1 MQIDVR
7 KAELLKELRIL
18 GKTIDR
24 QPAVPVT
31 AHIFCVAQAPEQG
44 KGGRLFL
51 AATNPDTTVATSC
64 PAQITDGGELLLPAR
79 QWSDLVQRLGDDRV
93 QITGGEGP
101 AVLLRCR
108 DGEFQLPRLQNEPF
122 PVQPAPV
129 RVPFGVSA
137 GLLLQALK
145 GVQFSMPNE
154 PDRLPVG
161 IEWTLT
167 RSGASV
173 GTAFCADLRLVATDG
188 CRMSVAWLSRSVSD
202 RTGALSSEAASLSFG
217 LRRRG
222 VTDLVRLLSAG
233 GAEELAFS
241 SGEPALFFQ
250 AGHRQMWSRP
260 LNRSFPKVEP
270 ILDKKPAHR
279 AVAPVRRL
287 LKGVQRLLVLA
298 DRRTPWLRMELKAG
312 QLALAVTSE
321 AGGGAVETLDVGYD
335 GPSLAVGINGRYLLE
350 ILESSGSSWVS
361 IGLTDETLPV
371 WFEPVIADTGISPS
385 LTLRHLVMPMRL

>member
-1 MQIDVR
+1 
-7 KAELLKELRIL
+7 
-18 GKTIDR
+18 
-24 QPAVPVT
+24 
-31 AHIFCVAQAPEQG
+31 
-44 KGGRLFL
+44 
-51 AATNPDTTVATSC
+51 
-64 PAQITDGGELLLPAR
+64 
-79 QWSDLVQRLGDDRV
+79 
-93 QITGGEGP
+93 
-101 AVLLRCR
+101 
-108 DGEFQLPRLQNEPF
+108 
-122 PVQPAPV
+122 
-129 RVPFGVSA
+129 
-137 GLLLQALK
+137 
-145 GVQFSMPNE
+145 
-154 PDRLPVG
+154 
-161 IEWTLT
+161 
-167 RSGASV
+167 
-173 GTAFCADLRLVATDG
+173 
-188 CRMSVAWLSRSVSD
+188 
-202 RTGALSSEAASLSFG
+202 
-217 LRRRG
+217 
-222 VTDLVRLLSAG
+222 
-233 GAEELAFS
+233 
-241 SGEPALFFQ
+241 
-250 AGHRQMWSRP
+250 MWSRP